1 MLLSVRMDAVSYTHL
16 ELCTTFFDV
25 FTMLCAMLDGCI
37 TAHCAL
43 ALPTA
48 NRHRQIISVILV
60 LMLLWILVDFI
71 IYCSP
76 RCV

>member
-1 MLLSVRMDAVSYTHL
+1 MCIRDR
-16 ELCTTFFDV
+16 CTTFFEV
-25 FTMLCAMLDGCI
+25 FTMLCAMLDGSI

-76 RCV
+76 IGWSGFGFTRT